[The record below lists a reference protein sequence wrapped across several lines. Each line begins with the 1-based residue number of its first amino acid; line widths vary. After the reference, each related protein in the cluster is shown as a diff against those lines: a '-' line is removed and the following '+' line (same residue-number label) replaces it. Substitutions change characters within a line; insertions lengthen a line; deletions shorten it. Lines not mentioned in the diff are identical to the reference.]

1 MTTPNEQPVSRRAA
15 RRAQQAAQ
23 PGDEHRDGGPRAD
36 SASGQDDA
44 GASVPGSVPGT
55 ESIDYR
61 TAVRPRVPRYAPEA
75 AAPLDPAP
83 TVPASSPLAPP
94 FAPRIAPASGGGT
107 RSRDFRPPSERGGW
121 SSTFSPPPSD
131 AALDYHTQASSP
143 VSNTEPP
150 ASTSWPTFSAPAFSA
165 QATSAPAVSAPAGS
179 AHADLVPSADPDP
192 DGRAGGLEL
201 AAPEYTMTRR
211 ELRALREAHAA
222 EPVHESPVE
231 ALIEP
236 EPAAGTVDVETDAAA
251 TEPPTDAD
259 GVDNRGTPTSTGLGI
274 DAFDAL
280 LSGARTEA
288 PMIEWGPDERSS
300 VRSASASSAPSAPAA
315 DAIPAAE
322 WRPSSVEAAEPAPL
336 IEPGEPATGGIAVPA
351 PSASAG
357 SHWSA
362 GFNEPAD
369 DPFENTFSRQVGSA
383 SVSTNALVLPEMPVG
398 SLAGPVPGT
407 GEIIITGMV
416 EVPSSIASTGAV
428 PSVHDSPDLDDLID
442 ADDRELVSTD
452 SAPVSAINA
461 VSGHTATR
469 SVISGRRTR
478 GNLLTTVLIISTV
491 VMAVAAVTIFIV
503 AAANGLF

>member
-23 PGDEHRDGGPRAD
+23 PGDEHRDGGPLAD
-36 SASGQDDA
+36 SASSREDA
-44 GASVPGSVPGT
+44 AASVPGSAAGA

-75 AAPLDPAP
+75 PASLDSAP
-83 TVPASSPLAPP
+83 TLPASAPLAPP
-94 FAPRIAPASGGGT
+94 FAPPTAPAPASGT
-107 RSRDFRPPSERGGW
+107 RSRDFRPPSERRDGW

-131 AALDYHTQASSP
+131 AALEYHTQAGSP

-150 ASTSWPTFSAPAFSA
+150 ASASWPAFSA
-165 QATSAPAVSAPAGS
+165 PATSAPAAPA
-179 AHADLVPSADPDP
+179 PADPVPATDLDP
-192 DGRAGGLEL
+192 DGRAGGVEL

-222 EPVHESPVE
+222 EPVHDPPAE

-236 EPAAGTVDVETDAAA
+236 EAAAGTGTGSVDVETHAAP

-259 GVDNRGTPTSTGLGI
+259 GAGTWGAPTSTEVGM
-274 DAFDAL
+274 DPFDAL
-280 LSGARTEA
+280 LSGAGTEA
-288 PMIEWGPDERSS
+288 PTIGKGPEERSS
-300 VRSASASSAPSAPAA
+300 ARSASAASAPSASAA

-336 IEPGEPATGGIAVPA
+336 IEPGEPATGGIAIPT
-351 PSASAG
+351 PSAPTG

-407 GEIIITGMV
+407 DEIIITGMV
-416 EVPSSIASTGAV
+416 DVPSSIASTGAV

-469 SVISGRRTR
+469 SVISGRRPR